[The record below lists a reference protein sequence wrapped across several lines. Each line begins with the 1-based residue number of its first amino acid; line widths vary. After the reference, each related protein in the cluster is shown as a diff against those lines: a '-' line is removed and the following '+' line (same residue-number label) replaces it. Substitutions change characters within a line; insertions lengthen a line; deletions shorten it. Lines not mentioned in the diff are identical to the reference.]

1 MSHQWRRA
9 VFTLVA
15 LAVGWLAMGCA
26 DARTG
31 QGQGAVGTAGQLPAA
46 IAVETS
52 SLFVTVENR
61 ANAPL
66 LDVTVALKPASGTLF
81 STSISRLEGSEKRDL
96 SLSEF
101 RSSDGTSFNLRL
113 MRPRQVVV
121 TASDLVGKKYEMTA
135 SWKQ

>member
-1 MSHQWRRA
+1 MSHNWRRA
-9 VFTLVA
+9 LFTLVA
-15 LAVGWLAMGCA
+15 LAVGWLAMGCS

-31 QGQGAVGTAGQLPAA
+31 QREGATGTTGQVPAA

-81 STSISRLEGSEKRDL
+81 STSISRLEGGEKRDL
-96 SLSEF
+96 SLSDF
-101 RSSDGTSFNLRL
+101 RSPDGTTFNLRM
-113 MRPRQVVV
+113 MRPRQVLV
-121 TASDLVGKKYEMTA
+121 TASDLVGKKYDMTVP
-135 SWKQ
+135 WKQ